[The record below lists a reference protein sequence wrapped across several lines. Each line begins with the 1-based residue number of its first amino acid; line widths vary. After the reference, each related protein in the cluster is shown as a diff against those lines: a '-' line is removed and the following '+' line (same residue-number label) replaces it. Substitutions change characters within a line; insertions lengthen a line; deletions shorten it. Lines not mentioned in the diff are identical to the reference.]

1 MKAVGMCICRYPV
14 CKLLFPLL
22 TPQRNSQRCG
32 PGGSSEDTLG
42 NFTNSRWSTYLFP
55 IIVEMFPI
63 YAYTELHGEPTLQ
76 LP

>member
-1 MKAVGMCICRYPV
+1 MQIPSLQATVSLIDSPEKFSKMWAR
-14 CKLLFPLL
+14 
-22 TPQRNSQRCG
+22 
-32 PGGSSEDTLG
+32 GSSGDTLG

-63 YAYTELHGEPTLQ
+63 YTYTELHGEPTLQ